1 MSTAWTNAEI
11 NKAKKLQ
18 SIGMKHEDIAKTLGR
33 SFESVRIKLGRVGR
47 GGETFIENK
56 TKGTAEV
63 NAEVPRIM
71 SDKDLLKFLQVD
83 ESQWTITKVIYG
95 KSEGYRKDRSVEWD
109 VEQGVVLHGKVRDS
123 GKLLIK
129 PLFSVKIFLEKK
141 INEIATRSEIAEL
154 KDELLK
160 YSPKYKTIKY
170 SKVKDG
176 HLYEIAMPD
185 LHLGRLVDEQSAG
198 ETSSP
203 DLFVDR
209 THKAIAELLSI
220 PYKIDRFLFPVGN
233 DLFNSNTSENMTAHG
248 TPQRE
253 DPRWQRTY
261 KLAKSLIIQTIET
274 MTQIAPV
281 DVVIVKGNHD
291 EERIFYFGDMLVSQF
306 HNNKNVKIDAG
317 QLGRKYYPYGN
328 VLIGLTHG
336 YYDKDIKLDSR
347 MAQERPDLWA
357 RSIFREWHLG
367 HLHHK
372 KDTIIK
378 TDELENGVMVRIFR
392 SLASPSEWEY
402 DKGFGSQKAA
412 EGFLWHKERGL
423 KAQFTA
429 GV

>member
-1 MSTAWTNAEI
+1 MSDTWQNSEI
-11 NKAKKLQ
+11 NKAKKLK
-18 SIGMKHEDIAKTLGR
+18 SAGMNYAEIAKALNR
-33 SFESVRIKLGRVGR
+33 SEDSVRIKLGRLNR
-47 GGETFIENK
+47 HEETFTENK
-56 TKGTAEV
+56 RTGTAEI

-83 ESQWTITKVIYG
+83 ESQWNVTKVIYG

-109 VEQGVVLHGKVRDS
+109 VKQGVVMHGKVRDS

-141 INEIATRSEIAEL
+141 INEIASRNEIAEL
-154 KDELLK
+154 KTELLK

-170 SKVKDG
+170 SKTKDG
-176 HLYEIAMPD
+176 YLYEIAMPD
-185 LHLGRLVDEQSAG
+185 LHLGRLVDKESAG
-198 ETSSP
+198 EMSSP
-203 DLFVDR
+203 DLFVER
-209 THKAIAELLSI
+209 TEKAIGELLSI
-220 PYKIDRFLFPVGN
+220 PYKIERILLPVGN
-233 DLFNSNTSENMTAHG
+233 DLFNSNTAENKTAHG

-261 KLAKSLIIQTIET
+261 KLAKRLIVETIESMST
-274 MTQIAPV
+274 LAPV

-291 EERIFYFGDMLVSQF
+291 EERIFYFGDMLASQF
-306 HNNKNVKIDAG
+306 HNNKNVRVDDS
-317 QLGRKYYPYGN
+317 QLGRKYYAYGN

-336 YYDKDIKLDSR
+336 YYEKDVKLDSR

-378 TDELENGVMVRIFR
+378 TDEFENGVMVRIFR

-402 DKGFGSQKAA
+402 DKGFGSQRSA
-412 EGFLWHKERGL
+412 EGLLWHKVNGL

-429 GV
+429 AA